1 MKTDGSS
8 KHTHSLTLI
17 SRSLS
22 IIYIEKKKNEKKK
35 KKKREKK
42 KTEGS
47 MASKHVREHEARPPR
62 INYEFRL
69 ESNVRPW

>member
-1 MKTDGSS
+1 MKIDGSS
-8 KHTHSLTLI
+8 KHTHSLSLI

-22 IIYIEKKKNEKKK
+22 IIYIEKKERKKK
-35 KKKREKK
+35 KKKK